1 MISLRVYQPPLSHS
15 PNPLLKLVSSKN
27 CWICHW
33 ESKRNVLVHGS
44 IVIVGHRPVK
54 ILEFCQQ
61 MLISHWQ
68 QHLLLFFADNQIIAQ
83 TYKNLLVQAKFHGS
97 KYHTTLCYTSE
108 KKKYLHQSH
117 TQFHIFLFILLED
130 INTKLQIQL
139 KLAPAVKNT

>member
-1 MISLRVYQPPLSHS
+1 MISLRVYQPPLPHS

-83 TYKNLLVQAKFHGS
+83 TYKNLLAQAKFHG
-97 KYHTTLCYTSE
+97 
-108 KKKYLHQSH
+108 QS
-117 TQFHIFLFILLED
+117 I
-130 INTKLQIQL
+130 IQHCVTPV
-139 KLAPAVKNT
+139 KRKNTSISLTPNFISSCSYFLKT